1 MSTGST
7 FHQRVTEHNTAHK
20 YVSKYYGALGSKNMD
35 CLAPYSRAVNS
46 NTIVMLSETGAD
58 LISVLYWF

>member
-46 NTIVMLSETGAD
+46 NTIVML
-58 LISVLYWF
+58 